1 VRTSI
6 DEKNQ
11 QSKSAINVLAH
22 VVVVDQ
28 YDLIS
33 PTFASITT
41 SPAHKIRP
49 TTAQPTEEGT
59 TTPDDRGADGGGE
72 GGNKRVEGVE
82 PTAPTRPLKTGEPT
96 GEDTAAVTY
105 EPTEEDPV
113 EELMS
118 RPTQKPTIDD
128 IGEGTGGLIEE
139 PSRDGLGMNLFGLA
153 TDDGGQLE
161 ELGMLMGNDGG
172 AADHPANH
180 GPIVDSPERLSRRG
194 TPKKNPTGRTNE
206 SSRARQ
212 MKGLKRK
219 RRFTRNIQGPQS
231 TDHKSSTFDHAA
243 FREVNAVLPTQRID
257 YIIAP
262 AKARGLLS
270 KVKRDRH
277 ILKASLAASAQKRHS
292 LEIKS
297 QCDQDKIA
305 QLKLSN
311 NQLKVD
317 ILRERRASN
326 KIIDEAMVE
335 ARRLSAEALEMMS
348 KANDMCDEAEAK
360 IIAERNRASARLR
373 EERAHHS
380 RESVQCRQ
388 KQVAA
393 IDKLHQVQ
401 ASLVEE
407 IQSNSKKK
415 LCKVREKQ
423 LSSVEEIQSKS
434 KNKLCNVREKVV
446 MLSTKLKE
454 QHSIW
459 QKRLAEIDSS
469 SKNRISN
476 ERQIRR
482 NLIQNQLDRTSA
494 LKSQLMEIIEGLE
507 VMNSELVDEVKAAKK
522 GMREADRLYNK
533 TKEAAAKQ
541 LGQLRQEK
549 KEKNQLKDELTRVL
563 KAQEAQE
570 AQLDKYKS
578 MVKSFQSTKRSLKP
592 EIKIGRRGGASWPL
606 WVTDLSVLAASVRLL
621 AFWGGGSR

>member
-1 VRTSI
+1 
-6 DEKNQ
+6 
-11 QSKSAINVLAH
+11 
-22 VVVVDQ
+22 
-28 YDLIS
+28 
-33 PTFASITT
+33 
-41 SPAHKIRP
+41 
-49 TTAQPTEEGT
+49 
-59 TTPDDRGADGGGE
+59 
-72 GGNKRVEGVE
+72 
-82 PTAPTRPLKTGEPT
+82 
-96 GEDTAAVTY
+96 
-105 EPTEEDPV
+105 
-113 EELMS
+113 
-118 RPTQKPTIDD
+118 
-128 IGEGTGGLIEE
+128 
-139 PSRDGLGMNLFGLA
+139 
-153 TDDGGQLE
+153 
-161 ELGMLMGNDGG
+161 
-172 AADHPANH
+172 
-180 GPIVDSPERLSRRG
+180 
-194 TPKKNPTGRTNE
+194 
-206 SSRARQ
+206 
-212 MKGLKRK
+212 
-219 RRFTRNIQGPQS
+219 
-231 TDHKSSTFDHAA
+231 
-243 FREVNAVLPTQRID
+243 
-257 YIIAP
+257 
-262 AKARGLLS
+262 
-270 KVKRDRH
+270 
-277 ILKASLAASAQKRHS
+277 
-292 LEIKS
+292 
-297 QCDQDKIA
+297 
-305 QLKLSN
+305 
-311 NQLKVD
+311 
-317 ILRERRASN
+317 
-326 KIIDEAMVE
+326 MVE
-335 ARRLSAEALEMMS
+335 ARRLSVEALEMMS